1 MVVNLEKK
9 YKFSFRVGVVAVDI
23 SSLTIS
29 GIRKLLE
36 QEEGPTRELLSAM
49 ARDQRSSVRSMYRRY
64 LAARQKQDELG
75 RRRESM
81 WAYESGIK
89 EPGHHLVAGV
99 DEAGRGPLA
108 GPVVAAAVIL
118 PAGFSPQGLDD
129 SKKLSPGVRATLA
142 AGIKKNSLDWA
153 VGVATVDE
161 IERYNI
167 HHASLLAMLRA
178 VENLTLQPDLLL
190 LDGRFTLPGLEV
202 DQKAVVGG
210 DGLCPSIAA
219 ASVVAKV
226 TRDGLMD
233 ILHILYPEYG
243 FDRHK
248 GYGTAFHLAALSV
261 FGPCPVH
268 RRGFTPVRQLIDGR
282 CSSGAGSG
290 KGKP

>member
-1 MVVNLEKK
+1 MIVNLEKK
-9 YKFSFRVGVVAVDI
+9 YKFSFCVGVVAVDI
-23 SSLTIS
+23 SSLTVS
-29 GIRKLLE
+29 GIRELLD
-36 QEEGPTRELLSAM
+36 QEGGPKRELLAAM
-49 ARDQRSSVRSMYRRY
+49 AKDPRSAVRAMSRRY
-64 LAARQKQDELG
+64 MAARQKLDDLR
-75 RRRESM
+75 RRREEM
-81 WAYESGIK
+81 REYESGLK
-89 EPGHHLVAGV
+89 EPGHRLVAGV

-118 PAGFSPQGLDD
+118 PAEFSLGGLDD
-129 SKKLSPGVRATLA
+129 SKKLSPGMRATLA
-142 AGIKKNSLDWA
+142 AGIKKTALDWA
-153 VGVATVDE
+153 VGMATVDE
-161 IERYNI
+161 IEKYNI
-167 HHASLLAMLRA
+167 HHASMLAMLRA
-178 VENLTLQPDLLL
+178 VGNLTLKPDLLL
-190 LDGRFTLPGLEV
+190 VDGRFTLPELDV

-248 GYGTAFHLAALSV
+248 GYGTASHLAALSV

-282 CSSGAGSG
+282 YSSAENQS
-290 KGKP
+290 